1 MKKEVGLILAA
12 GSSLRLKELTK
23 DIPKSLLEVNHQ
35 SLFERHLKNLKSI
48 GIKKIYVVVGFLK
61 EKIIEKFS
69 NDYHGIKIIYIES
82 ELYHSTGHSLSL
94 LIGIN
99 HILKKENN
107 LDSLV
112 LVHAD
117 FYGDPKILNL
127 LRGRAHKPGSFMMYD
142 PHYITKTNDECIIF
156 GKDDFIDSI
165 SFNPNFSQDKLG
177 EYIGI
182 AYFVISDLKVIH
194 ILLKNFIDEYGPKES
209 YEVAF
214 ENFFNLNQ
222 LNNIYSLSIKNHNWI
237 NINYLEDYENA
248 IKLNL

>member
-35 SLFERHLKNLKSI
+35 TLFERHLKNLKSI

-222 LNNIYSLSIKNHNWI
+222 LNNIYTLSIKNLNWI

>member
-48 GIKKIYVVVGFLK
+48 GIKKIYVIVGFLK

-156 GKDDFIDSI
+156 GKDDLIDSI

-222 LNNIYSLSIKNHNWI
+222 LNNIYTLSIKNLNWI

>member
-23 DIPKSLLEVNHQ
+23 DKPKSLLEVNHQ
-35 SLFERHLKNLKSI
+35 TLFERHLKNLKSI

-61 EKIIEKFS
+61 EKIIKKFP

-99 HILKKENN
+99 YILKKENN
-107 LDSLV
+107 LDALA

-117 FYGDPKILNL
+117 FYGDPKIFNL
-127 LRGRAHKPGSFMMYD
+127 LREKAHNSRSFMMYD

-156 GKDDFIDSI
+156 GKDDLIDSI
-165 SFNPNFSQDKLG
+165 SFNPSSYQDKLG
-177 EYIGI
+177 EYVGI
-182 AYFVISDLKVIH
+182 SYFVISDLKAIH
-194 ILLKNFIDEYGPKES
+194 VLLNNFIDEYGPKES
-209 YEVAF
+209 YEVAL
-214 ENFFNLNQ
+214 ENFFNHNH
-222 LNNIYSLSIKNHNWI
+222 LNNINSLSIKNLTWI

>member
-35 SLFERHLKNLKSI
+35 TLFERHLKNLKSI

-156 GKDDFIDSI
+156 GKDDFIESI

-182 AYFVISDLKVIH
+182 AYFLISDLKVIH
-194 ILLKNFIDEYGPKES
+194 ILLNNFINEYGPKES

-222 LNNIYSLSIKNHNWI
+222 LNNIYTLSIKNLNWI

>member
-35 SLFERHLKNLKSI
+35 TLFERHLKNLKSI

-194 ILLKNFIDEYGPKES
+194 ILLNNFINEYGPKES

-222 LNNIYSLSIKNHNWI
+222 LNNIYTLSIKNLNWI

>member
-48 GIKKIYVVVGFLK
+48 GIKKIYVIVGFLK

-127 LRGRAHKPGSFMMYD
+127 LRERAHKPGSFMMYD

-222 LNNIYSLSIKNHNWI
+222 LNNINSLSIKNLNWI

>member
-35 SLFERHLKNLKSI
+35 TLFERHLKNLKSI
-48 GIKKIYVVVGFLK
+48 GIKKIYVIVGFLK

-194 ILLKNFIDEYGPKES
+194 ILLNNFINEYGPKES

-222 LNNIYSLSIKNHNWI
+222 LNNIYTLSIKNLNWI